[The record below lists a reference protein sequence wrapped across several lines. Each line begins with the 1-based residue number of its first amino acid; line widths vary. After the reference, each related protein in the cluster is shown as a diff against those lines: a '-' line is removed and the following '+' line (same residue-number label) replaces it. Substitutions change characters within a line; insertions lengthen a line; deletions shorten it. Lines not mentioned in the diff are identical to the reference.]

1 MPTLSERLGRRPAR
15 QAGGMELISV
25 SVDERCHIDRRVE
38 DVWADLREFGN
49 GVGLRSDGTCS
60 VTLLAR
66 APTPWPRP
74 CARARAAGARRLP
87 LPACGG
93 G

>member
-1 MPTLSERLGRRPAR
+1 
-15 QAGGMELISV
+15 MELTSV

-66 APTPWPRP
+66 APPPRTRLR
-74 CARARAAGARRLP
+74 ARACAAGARRLP
-87 LPACGG
+87 LPACGRA
-93 G
+93 